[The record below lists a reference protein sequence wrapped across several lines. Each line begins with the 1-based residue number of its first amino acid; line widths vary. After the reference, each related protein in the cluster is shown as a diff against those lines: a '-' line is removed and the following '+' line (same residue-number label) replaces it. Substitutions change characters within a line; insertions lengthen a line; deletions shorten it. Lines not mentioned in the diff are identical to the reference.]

1 MDDKE
6 IIDMYWKRDQKAI
19 YYTTQKYENY
29 CFAIAKNIL
38 TNREDSEECV
48 NDTWLT
54 AWNEMPPKRP
64 NVLKLFLARITRNS
78 AINKLKARTAK
89 KRLGKETDF
98 VLEELSECIGDGKDI
113 TGELE
118 AKELEKTIGEYVGGL
133 PEREGDIFTRRYF
146 FTDSI
151 KTISIRYGITPHNVS
166 VILQRTREKLK
177 KYLKKE
183 GYIDE

>member
-6 IIDMYWKRDQKAI
+6 IIDMYWERDQKAI

-38 TNREDSEECV
+38 ANREDSEECV

-78 AINKLKARTAK
+78 AINRLKARTAK
-89 KRLGKETDF
+89 KRLGKETAF
-98 VLEELSECIGDGKDI
+98 AIEELSECIGDGKDI
-113 TGELE
+113 TSELE
-118 AKELEKTIGEYVGGL
+118 AKELEKTIGNMWAASRNVRGISLHEDISLRTVSRPYRYVMG
-133 PEREGDIFTRRYF
+133 
-146 FTDSI
+146 
-151 KTISIRYGITPHNVS
+151 
-166 VILQRTREKLK
+166 
-177 KYLKKE
+177 
-183 GYIDE
+183 